1 MEISLENLEKSLF
14 NYAVGQFVAK
24 RHHVVTWQDVPLL
37 VRTEAQAARDSLF
50 TTKPQGLLIMG
61 PVGSGKTSVIS
72 LIVIDYIRRVIKAVA
87 AESWKDWQ
95 ELSIDPDFKILEY
108 AYRHLRLRIT
118 LVTHTELVQKLRA
131 HFEPEDRGRV
141 VRGLPYDLEKPIVL
155 IDDLGIAHDDRSR
168 WNLSLQQDYFDWRWR
183 ENLPTFITTN
193 RAAKRESPDYIRKW
207 PGWERIVDRICDPE
221 FMTTV
226 VLNRESRRRA

>member
-1 MEISLENLEKSLF
+1 MENLEKSLF

-24 RHHVVTWQDVPLL
+24 RHHLVTWENVPLL
-37 VRTEAQAARDSLF
+37 VRKEARAAGDSLS
-50 TTKPQGLLIMG
+50 TNNPHGLLILG
-61 PVGSGKTSVIS
+61 PVGSGKTSVIA
-72 LIVIDYIRRVIKAVA
+72 LIVIDHLRRVIKRVTS
-87 AESWKDWQ
+87 ESWKDWQ
-95 ELSIDPDFKILEY
+95 ALSIDPDFRILEY
-108 AYRHLRLRIT
+108 TYQHLGLRIT
-118 LVTHTELVQKLRA
+118 SVTHSELVQKLRA
-131 HFEPEDRGRV
+131 HFKAEDRGEI
-141 VRGLPYDLEKPIVL
+141 VRGFPDDLEKRIVL
-155 IDDLGIAHDDRSR
+155 IDDLGVAHDDRSG
-168 WNLSLQQDYFDWRWR
+168 WNLSLQEDYFDWRWR